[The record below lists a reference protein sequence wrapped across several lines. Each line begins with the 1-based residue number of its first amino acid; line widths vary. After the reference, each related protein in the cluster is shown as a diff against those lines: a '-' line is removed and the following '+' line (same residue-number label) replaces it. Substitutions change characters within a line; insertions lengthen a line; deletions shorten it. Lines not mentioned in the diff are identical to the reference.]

1 MNNYA
6 QQPAIESMPV
16 AKQPMAS
23 STMSKWTLYERKST
37 VTWDKRQC
45 DANSQTLP
53 KLHLPPENRL
63 TRPSDL
69 GEDVLVSDLSLTD
82 EGVAD
87 IFR

>member
-45 DANSQTLP
+45 DANSPDATQT
-53 KLHLPPENRL
+53 PPA
-63 TRPSDL
+63 TR
-69 GEDVLVSDLSLTD
+69 EQTD
-82 EGVAD
+82 ETLRLRGGCPGKRPFLD
-87 IFR
+87 R